1 MKKKYKI
8 ILLLIF
14 TFLLSGCTADF
25 EITVGNDIQE
35 NLTIYADSTS
45 EYKEIYQ
52 SQHSYPV
59 NKYYNDQNI
68 EAYVTGY
75 QTNVA
80 YYDFYEDDK
89 NNTFNYN
96 STFTIRKAP
105 QSNIINKCFEE
116 YEVKKSGDEL
126 YLSTNEGFQCFDNG
140 LKSVTVTLKTKY
152 KVMYS
157 NADTTNGNDQIWYI
171 DSSNYSKKML
181 RVNLY
186 TKTSTTDSKSSTTDT
201 TDTKKDTTKDNQ
213 TNKEN
218 NTTFEDSNLL
228 TIILFGMFAI
238 VLLIVIIILIKKKMN
253 NDRL

>member
-1 MKKKYKI
+1 MKKNYKI
-8 ILLLIF
+8 ILLLVF
-14 TFLLSGCTADF
+14 AFLLSGCTADF

-35 NLTIYADSTS
+35 KLTIYSDSTS
-45 EYKEIYQ
+45 EFNKLLQ
-52 SQHSYPV
+52 TQHSYPI

-75 QTNVA
+75 QPNVS
-80 YYDFYEDDK
+80 YYDFYENDK
-89 NNTFNYN
+89 SNTLQYN

-105 QSNIINKCFEE
+105 QSNIINECFEE
-116 YEVKKSGDEL
+116 YEVRSSKDEL
-126 YLSTNEGFQCFDNG
+126 YLSTNEGFQCFKNG

-186 TKTSTTDSKSSTTDT
+186 TKTTSDSSSP
-201 TDTKKDTTKDNQ
+201 TDTKTPSSNTKDNQ
-213 TNKEN
+213 TNKGN
-218 NTTFEDSNLL
+218 NTITEENSNLL
-228 TIILFGMFAI
+228 TIVIFCILGIILLIAI
-238 VLLIVIIILIKKKMN
+238 VVLIQKKMN

>member
-1 MKKKYKI
+1 MKKNYKI
-8 ILLLIF
+8 ILLLVF
-14 TFLLSGCTADF
+14 AFLLSGCTADF

-35 NLTIYADSTS
+35 NLTIYSDSTS
-45 EYKEIYQ
+45 EFNKLLQ
-52 SQHSYPV
+52 TQHSYPI
-59 NKYYNDQNI
+59 NKYYNDQSI

-75 QTNVA
+75 QPNVS
-80 YYDFYEDDK
+80 YYDFYENDK
-89 NNTFNYN
+89 NNTLQYN

-116 YEVKKSGDEL
+116 YEVRSSKDEL
-126 YLSTNEGFQCFDNG
+126 YLSTNEGFQCFENG

-171 DSSNYSKKML
+171 DSSNYNKKML

-186 TKTSTTDSKSSTTDT
+186 TKTTNDSSSS
-201 TDTKKDTTKDNQ
+201 TDTKTPSNNTKDNQ
-213 TNKEN
+213 TNKGN
-218 NTTFEDSNLL
+218 NTITEENSNLL
-228 TIILFGMFAI
+228 TIVIFCILGIILLIAI
-238 VLLIVIIILIKKKMN
+238 VVLIQKKMN

>member
-1 MKKKYKI
+1 MKKNYKI
-8 ILLLIF
+8 ILLLVF
-14 TFLLSGCTADF
+14 AFLLSGCTADF

-35 NLTIYADSTS
+35 NLTIYSDSTS
-45 EYKEIYQ
+45 EFNKLLQ
-52 SQHSYPV
+52 TQHSYPI

-75 QTNVA
+75 QPNVS
-80 YYDFYEDDK
+80 YYDFYENDK
-89 NNTFNYN
+89 SNTLQYN

-105 QSNIINKCFEE
+105 QSNIINECFEE
-116 YEVKKSGDEL
+116 YEVRSSKDEL
-126 YLSTNEGFQCFDNG
+126 YLSTNEGFQCFKNG

-186 TKTSTTDSKSSTTDT
+186 TKTPSDSSSS
-201 TDTKKDTTKDNQ
+201 TDTKTPSNNTKDNQ
-213 TNKEN
+213 TNKGN
-218 NTTFEDSNLL
+218 NTITEENSNLL
-228 TIILFGMFAI
+228 TIVIFCILGIILLIAI
-238 VLLIVIIILIKKKMN
+238 VVLIQKKMN

>member
-1 MKKKYKI
+1 MKKNYKI
-8 ILLLIF
+8 ILLLVF
-14 TFLLSGCTADF
+14 AFLLSGCTADF

-45 EYKEIYQ
+45 EFNQILQ
-52 SQHSYPV
+52 SQHSYPI

-75 QTNVA
+75 QPNVS
-80 YYDFYEDDK
+80 YYDFYENDK
-89 NNTFNYN
+89 DNTFKYN
-96 STFTIRKAP
+96 STFSIRKAP

-116 YEVKKSGDEL
+116 YEVRSSKDEL
-126 YLSTNEGFQCFDNG
+126 YLSTNEGFQCFENG

-171 DSSNYSKKML
+171 DSSNYNKKML

-186 TKTSTTDSKSSTTDT
+186 TKTTNSSSSP
-201 TDTKKDTTKDNQ
+201 TDTKTPSNTTKDNQ
-213 TNKEN
+213 TNKGN
-218 NTTFEDSNLL
+218 NTIIEENSNLL
-228 TIILFGMFAI
+228 TIVIFCILGIILLIAII
-238 VLLIVIIILIKKKMN
+238 VLIQKKMN